1 MSYIICSTA
10 PALKPYNIKGLG
22 ISIYSIEELCYY
34 IYNNIFDINEGFVND
49 ELLDFLSN
57 ELKEGILAQRLRDMQ
72 KMGKKEYEQLILIVS
87 YSDYLSANELLDFK
101 TSIQRLSGCKK
112 LQRYKLKADSLFKKG
127 RIEKA
132 VSIYNLI
139 INDEDFLQGS
149 DIFKSSIYHN
159 LAGGYAYSFHY
170 KKAFNNYYKAYRYQK
185 DDRNLFACL
194 MALYMDI
201 QETDEF
207 MKQAISYGF
216 SVSKVASVEELINN
230 SFNNF
235 SNNYKSIEKIVEET
249 RTAMS

>member
-112 LQRYKLKADSLFKKG
+112 LQRYKLKKYF
-127 RIEKA
+127 
-132 VSIYNLI
+132 
-139 INDEDFLQGS
+139 
-149 DIFKSSIYHN
+149 
-159 LAGGYAYSFHY
+159 
-170 KKAFNNYYKAYRYQK
+170 
-185 DDRNLFACL
+185 
-194 MALYMDI
+194 
-201 QETDEF
+201 
-207 MKQAISYGF
+207 
-216 SVSKVASVEELINN
+216 
-230 SFNNF
+230 
-235 SNNYKSIEKIVEET
+235 
-249 RTAMS
+249 